1 MPTGVTPHSTPHR
14 RRHSVSALLL
24 LLCAACG
31 AGTPAPS
38 DSPRASSVM
47 SANASDDSLHQLTL
61 GSPPVVQTIAPLSG
75 ERVRPRFVRIDVTAV
90 TNPARVA
97 LSLELRHRLTGQ
109 ETLLGTVSLFP
120 ADNPGRFIVPTLG
133 RVADGGQLVL
143 TLVSPDSG
151 AGRGEVRVT
160 VRRLDFVDQ

>member
-1 MPTGVTPHSTPHR
+1 MPHSTPHR
-14 RRHSVSALLL
+14 GRQTGAALLL
-24 LLCAACG
+24 SLCAACG

-38 DSPRASSVM
+38 DSPRVSSIM
-47 SANASDDSLHQLTL
+47 TATPSNDSLHQLSLRAPT
-61 GSPPVVQTIAPLSG
+61 VVQAITPVTGA
-75 ERVRPRFVRIDVTAV
+75 EVRPRFVRIDVTAV

-97 LSLELRHRLTGQ
+97 LSLEMRHRLADT

-133 RVADGGQLVL
+133 RLNGGGQLVL

-160 VRRLDFVDQ
+160 VRRLDFVEQ